1 MKKQRGFTIVELIV
15 VVAIIAILASIVMVS
30 VSQYIGGAR
39 DAAVK
44 GNLSQLPTLA
54 TQWIVNG
61 NSSDYSGFFGDSNYG
76 YKIINAI
83 NNMSGGGY
91 ASGYDY
97 DYGNSSYCYDYGDG
111 LGPRWYAYGY
121 SSTSNNFCIDYTGN
135 LVDGDGT
142 SDTSDCGCQ

>member
-61 NSSDYSGFFGDSNYG
+61 NSSDYSGFFDDSNYG
-76 YKIINAI
+76 YKVINAI
-83 NNMSGGGY
+83 SSMPGGGS

-97 DYGNSSYCYDYGDG
+97 SDSSYCYDRSDG